1 MLAWLAPL
9 VVFGLVVFVHELGHF
24 LAAKLVGVYAPR
36 FSVGFGPALLR
47 RRFGETEYV
56 LAALP
61 LGGYVRMASR
71 EDEATAFL
79 EGGSE
84 ESALATTAPGD
95 SGAPAAPQRPEGWDP
110 DALVPFGPHP
120 VPAHRWFESKS
131 LLARL
136 FILIAGV
143 TMNVVL
149 ALVVSTGSYA
159 SFGRPYLHA
168 VVDSVLPG
176 MPAER
181 AGLQRGDSIV
191 AIGGVPVRTWMQVL
205 ERVGEAAGTPLTI
218 DYVRGG
224 ERRALTVQPDPLA
237 VVDPTTGLSRRL
249 GRIGAAPTGVIGRD
263 PLTLPQAVVEGWTT
277 TWSSV
282 GKVISVVRGL
292 FTRDIAMS
300 NLGGPIA
307 IGRASVDA
315 ARSGLE
321 SLLYLIAFLSINIA
335 VLNLLPIPI
344 LDGGQILMNVLESAK
359 GRPFSARTREYILR
373 AGLGAI
379 ALLFVVVMWNDIK
392 RLFG

>member
-24 LAAKLVGVYAPR
+24 IAAKMVGVYAPR

-84 ESALATTAPGD
+84 SSVLATTAPSDGTT
-95 SGAPAAPQRPEGWDP
+95 PAAPQRPEGWDP
-110 DALVPFGPHP
+110 EALVPFGPHP
-120 VPAHRWFESKS
+120 VPEHRWFESKS

-136 FILIAGV
+136 LILIAGV

-149 ALVVSTGSYA
+149 ALVVSTGAYA
-159 SFGRPYLHA
+159 GYGRPYLPA
-168 VVDSVLPG
+168 VVDSVLPN
-176 MPAER
+176 MPAQR
-181 AGLQRGDSIV
+181 AGLLKGDSIV
-191 AIGGVPVRTWMQVL
+191 AIAGRPVRTWMEVL
-205 ERVGEAAGTPLTI
+205 DRVGAAAGTPITL
-218 DYVRGG
+218 DYVRAG
-224 ERRALTVQPDPLA
+224 ERRSLTVMPEPLA
-237 VVDPTTGLSRRL
+237 VTDPASGRSRRL
-249 GRIGAAPTGVIGRD
+249 GRIGAAPRDVIGRD
-263 PLTLPQAVVEGWTT
+263 PLTFPQAVAEGWTT
-277 TWSSV
+277 TWHNA
-282 GKVISVVRGL
+282 GAVIGVVRGL
-292 FTRDIAMS
+292 FTRDVAMS

-321 SLLYLIAFLSINIA
+321 ALLYLIAFLSINIA